1 MKLIFL
7 VIFSLLINGYG
18 LLAQTQV
25 ISGTVTS
32 SVEGEGAVTGAS
44 VVARGTTLGTITN
57 ADGKY
62 SLSVPQNVTNLVFS
76 YIGMKKLEVEITGR
90 TVIDVVM
97 EPDVLGLDEVVV
109 TALGISRERKA
120 LGYAVQDLEND
131 VIERAGNSDLAG
143 ALQGKL
149 AGIDIKPSSGM
160 PGASSQIVIRGARSF
175 TGNNTPLYVVDGM
188 PIASTADFST
198 GNSVTG
204 ADIANRAVDI
214 NPSDIESIN
223 VLKGQAAAA
232 LYGIRASNGVVIIT
246 TKSGRGNKIGKPVV
260 SFSHTSDFSEV
271 SRNPDYQ
278 TTYAMGNYGTFLPFT
293 SMSWG
298 PRIADLPDDPDYGGN
313 ENDHPGEYFVQQLE
327 DAQFEDPWVIPEIY
341 NGWKD
346 FFRRGYTMSNTL
358 NVSQATESGNFSLG
372 FSQTSQSGIAPST
385 GMDRWNGKASAERK
399 LTKYFD
405 VGFSASFSQTEIDKL
420 SSANDAALNGIYA
433 TPRHYNLKEWPS
445 NIPGD
450 PYSQIYF
457 RLPTGFDNPYW
468 AVKNNIFSEKTDRFY
483 GIGFVNFTAPVS
495 DGMKL
500 RVKYQLGTDLYST
513 HFQDIFEYGHRSAT

>member
-109 TALGISRERKA
+109 TALGISRKRKA

-160 PGASSQIVIRGARSF
+160 PGASSQIVIRGA
-175 TGNNTPLYVVDGM
+175 
-188 PIASTADFST
+188 
-198 GNSVTG
+198 
-204 ADIANRAVDI
+204 
-214 NPSDIESIN
+214 
-223 VLKGQAAAA
+223 
-232 LYGIRASNGVVIIT
+232 
-246 TKSGRGNKIGKPVV
+246 
-260 SFSHTSDFSEV
+260 
-271 SRNPDYQ
+271 
-278 TTYAMGNYGTFLPFT
+278 
-293 SMSWG
+293 
-298 PRIADLPDDPDYGGN
+298 
-313 ENDHPGEYFVQQLE
+313 
-327 DAQFEDPWVIPEIY
+327 
-341 NGWKD
+341 
-346 FFRRGYTMSNTL
+346 
-358 NVSQATESGNFSLG
+358 
-372 FSQTSQSGIAPST
+372 
-385 GMDRWNGKASAERK
+385 
-399 LTKYFD
+399 
-405 VGFSASFSQTEIDKL
+405 
-420 SSANDAALNGIYA
+420 
-433 TPRHYNLKEWPS
+433 
-445 NIPGD
+445 
-450 PYSQIYF
+450 
-457 RLPTGFDNPYW
+457 
-468 AVKNNIFSEKTDRFY
+468 
-483 GIGFVNFTAPVS
+483 
-495 DGMKL
+495 
-500 RVKYQLGTDLYST
+500 
-513 HFQDIFEYGHRSAT
+513 